1 MGLDSIIVRQI
12 TSVAKNSGKLDA
24 TVDKIKSKVL
34 DQGLGLLQETGID
47 PTLIPV
53 NIPAFLRGEVT
64 SNPSTLINPT
74 IICNQPTIPIQK
86 RESSTRLI
94 NNTIEEI
101 EGIYTTT
108 QSIKEQLIVLQ
119 KPINALQRSIG
130 SVSNTVNTI
139 SGVITTIKL
148 LPFPVAVA
156 GVGIPANVLTIYSS
170 LLDSMDKLLLI
181 AKSNLSTL
189 PKAISAMAKTI
200 NSTIEKVNSLNLIID
215 PLLQFLQLC
224 ASIIV
229 LQDNCPNVT
238 QESIDNVK
246 NDLTSDIE
254 GSLATTSNFEINSG
268 DLYESLLPNANPG
281 YFYKSFRF
289 TLQNEQYFDSD
300 GNSIPNPYILP
311 SRRIK
316 CVRPNSTGIADNIVG
331 GGKITL
337 YNNGVYSSNPY
348 SEEGEYSYSSDLQV
362 LVNEARFAVD
372 IYTDR
377 ITLWEA
383 PQVRPNVVKISD
395 SYFNL
400 ADATDDELEVFATR
414 FGYDSVEEFINDP
427 DSPVNTYQS
436 LPNYILYGSVYV
448 NLNSTPTNIAFGAN
462 RLFYLGRTDDYAGT
476 SWYEREFNEGGT
488 VNITSYIQSGT
499 IQVNSPI
506 NIKMKTYGG
515 YGNPIESIPRFTEA
529 VLTIKRSFNIQDDV
543 NPFTGKLV
551 GAESV
556 NDNIESFE
564 NKYGKYT
571 EGLKSIDI
579 LNTVYE
585 TFNEGITMDDDIVI
599 GELTQILENGGTL
612 DPFQLQNLSNRQQL
626 LFIETVL
633 TEEIFQSNQISL
645 FINQVY
651 EKFYFL
657 LPNIPTLAL
666 SEKLYNSNII
676 NSNLADLFKIP
687 KAKINKQLKK
697 LINDNQNNIVVNWW
711 KLARYTQ
718 YSGFENREYTKGST
732 TEKSIILTFLSLS
745 SRQWIAEWNNIYG
758 SRQNY
763 NNGAWVGGS
772 STIPIIPTQV
782 GENNA
787 DITIPI
793 QVTQLAGNNETI
805 NEIVGGLDL
814 LGTYSYDLE
823 IINSSPA
830 IGGESSSYPTN
841 YTTFTIED
849 KDIPLSPTSVK
860 QTNTEGY

>member
-34 DQGLGLLQETGID
+34 DQGLGLLQETGIN

-64 SNPSTLINPT
+64 VDPSTLINPT

-119 KPINALQRSIG
+119 KPINALQKSIG

-156 GVGIPANVLTIYSS
+156 GIGIPANVLTIYSS

-238 QESIDNVK
+238 QESINNVK
-246 NDLTSDIE
+246 NNLTSDIE

-281 YFYKSFRF
+281 YFYKNFRF

-300 GNSIPNPYILP
+300 GNSIPSPYILS

-316 CVRPNSTGIADNIVG
+316 CVRSNSTGISDNIG
-331 GGKITL
+331 GYGKVTL

-372 IYTDR
+372 VYTDQ

-383 PQVRPNVVKISD
+383 PQTRPNVVKISD

-400 ADATDDELEVFATR
+400 ADATDDELEKLASR
-414 FGYDSVEEFINDP
+414 FGYESVEEFINDP
-427 DSPVNTYQS
+427 NSPVNTYQS
-436 LPNYILYGSVYV
+436 LPNYIVYGSNYV
-448 NLNSTPTNIAFGAN
+448 NLNSSPTNIAFGAN

-515 YGNPIESIPRFTEA
+515 YGNPIEGIPRFTEA

-543 NPFTGKLV
+543 NPFTGELV
-551 GAESV
+551 GAETIRSK
-556 NDNIESFE
+556 IEKFE
-564 NKYGKYT
+564 DKIGKYT
-571 EGLKSIDI
+571 EGVKSIDI
-579 LNTVYE
+579 INTLYE
-585 TFNEGITMDDDIVI
+585 FLEEGTTTNSDII
-599 GELTQILENGGTL
+599 IEPAIQKLENEESISMI
-612 DPFQLQNLSNRQQL
+612 DIQNFSNRQQL
-626 LFIETVL
+626 LFIRNV
-633 TEEIFQSNQISL
+633 
-645 FINQVY
+645 
-651 EKFYFL
+651 
-657 LPNIPTLAL
+657 
-666 SEKLYNSNII
+666 
-676 NSNLADLFKIP
+676 
-687 KAKINKQLKK
+687 
-697 LINDNQNNIVVNWW
+697 LINDNNYGPNDIKDIIDKVYPKYRYLLSNQPTQALSKKYFGSTKIDVNVANFNSYTEILKNLNWW
-711 KLARYTQ
+711 GTARTYQ
-718 YSGFENREYTKGST
+718 YRGDDTST
-732 TEKSIILTFLSLS
+732 T
-745 SRQWIAEWNNIYG
+745 
-758 SRQNY
+758 
-763 NNGAWVGGS
+763 
-772 STIPIIPTQV
+772 
-782 GENNA
+782 
-787 DITIPI
+787 
-793 QVTQLAGNNETI
+793 
-805 NEIVGGLDL
+805 
-814 LGTYSYDLE
+814 
-823 IINSSPA
+823 
-830 IGGESSSYPTN
+830 
-841 YTTFTIED
+841 
-849 KDIPLSPTSVK
+849 
-860 QTNTEGY
+860 

>member
-281 YFYKSFRF
+281 YF
-289 TLQNEQYFDSD
+289 
-300 GNSIPNPYILP
+300 
-311 SRRIK
+311 
-316 CVRPNSTGIADNIVG
+316 
-331 GGKITL
+331 
-337 YNNGVYSSNPY
+337 
-348 SEEGEYSYSSDLQV
+348 
-362 LVNEARFAVD
+362 
-372 IYTDR
+372 
-377 ITLWEA
+377 
-383 PQVRPNVVKISD
+383 
-395 SYFNL
+395 
-400 ADATDDELEVFATR
+400 
-414 FGYDSVEEFINDP
+414 
-427 DSPVNTYQS
+427 
-436 LPNYILYGSVYV
+436 
-448 NLNSTPTNIAFGAN
+448 
-462 RLFYLGRTDDYAGT
+462 
-476 SWYEREFNEGGT
+476 
-488 VNITSYIQSGT
+488 
-499 IQVNSPI
+499 
-506 NIKMKTYGG
+506 
-515 YGNPIESIPRFTEA
+515 
-529 VLTIKRSFNIQDDV
+529 TIK
-543 NPFTGKLV
+543 K
-551 GAESV
+551 
-556 NDNIESFE
+556 
-564 NKYGKYT
+564 NK
-571 EGLKSIDI
+571 
-579 LNTVYE
+579 
-585 TFNEGITMDDDIVI
+585 MC
-599 GELTQILENGGTL
+599 
-612 DPFQLQNLSNRQQL
+612 
-626 LFIETVL
+626 
-633 TEEIFQSNQISL
+633 
-645 FINQVY
+645 
-651 EKFYFL
+651 
-657 LPNIPTLAL
+657 
-666 SEKLYNSNII
+666 
-676 NSNLADLFKIP
+676 KI
-687 KAKINKQLKK
+687 
-697 LINDNQNNIVVNWW
+697 
-711 KLARYTQ
+711 
-718 YSGFENREYTKGST
+718 
-732 TEKSIILTFLSLS
+732 
-745 SRQWIAEWNNIYG
+745 
-758 SRQNY
+758 
-763 NNGAWVGGS
+763 
-772 STIPIIPTQV
+772 
-782 GENNA
+782 
-787 DITIPI
+787 
-793 QVTQLAGNNETI
+793 
-805 NEIVGGLDL
+805 
-814 LGTYSYDLE
+814 
-823 IINSSPA
+823 
-830 IGGESSSYPTN
+830 
-841 YTTFTIED
+841 
-849 KDIPLSPTSVK
+849 
-860 QTNTEGY
+860 

>member
-34 DQGLGLLQETGID
+34 DQGLGLLQETGIN

-64 SNPSTLINPT
+64 VDPSTLINPT

-119 KPINALQRSIG
+119 KPINALQKSIG

-156 GVGIPANVLTIYSS
+156 GIGIPANVLTIYSS

-238 QESIDNVK
+238 QESINNVK
-246 NDLTSDIE
+246 NNLTSDIE

-281 YFYKSFRF
+281 YFYKNFRF

-300 GNSIPNPYILP
+300 GNSIPSPYILS

-316 CVRPNSTGIADNIVG
+316 CVRSNSTGISDNIG
-331 GGKITL
+331 GYGKVTL

-372 IYTDR
+372 VYTDQ

-383 PQVRPNVVKISD
+383 PQTRPNVVKISD

-400 ADATDDELEVFATR
+400 ADATDDELEKLASR
-414 FGYDSVEEFINDP
+414 FGYESVEEFINDP
-427 DSPVNTYQS
+427 NSPVNTYQS
-436 LPNYILYGSVYV
+436 LPNYIVYGSNYV
-448 NLNSTPTNIAFGAN
+448 NLNSSPTNIAFGAN

-515 YGNPIESIPRFTEA
+515 YGNPIEGIPRFTEA

-543 NPFTGKLV
+543 NPFTGKLI

-571 EGLKSIDI
+571 ERLKSIDI

-585 TFNEGITMDDDIVI
+585 TFNEGITMDDDIII
-599 GELTQILENGGTL
+599 GELTQILENGGTV

-666 SEKLYNSNII
+666 SEKLYNSNFIY
-676 NSNLADLFKIP
+676 SYLEDLFKIP

-782 GENNA
+782 GEDNA

-805 NEIVGGLDL
+805 NEIIGGLDL

-823 IINSSPA
+823 IINSNPA

-849 KDIPLSPTSVK
+849 KDNPLI
-860 QTNTEGY
+860 

>member
-34 DQGLGLLQETGID
+34 DQGLGLLQETGIN

-64 SNPSTLINPT
+64 VDPSTLINPT

-316 CVRPNSTGIADNIVG
+316 CVRPNSTGILDNIVG

-400 ADATDDELEVFATR
+400 ADATDDELEKFATR

-515 YGNPIESIPRFTEA
+515 YGNPIEGTPRFTEA

-543 NPFTGKLV
+543 NPFTGELV
-551 GAESV
+551 GAETIR
-556 NDNIESFE
+556 NKIEKFE
-564 NKYGKYT
+564 DEIGKYT
-571 EGLKSIDI
+571 EGVKSIDI
-579 LNTVYE
+579 LNTLYE
-585 TFNEGITMDDDIVI
+585 FLEEGTTTNSDII
-599 GELTQILENGGTL
+599 IEPAIQKLENEESISMI
-612 DPFQLQNLSNRQQL
+612 DIQNFSNRQEL
-626 LFIETVL
+626 LFIRNV
-633 TEEIFQSNQISL
+633 
-645 FINQVY
+645 
-651 EKFYFL
+651 
-657 LPNIPTLAL
+657 
-666 SEKLYNSNII
+666 
-676 NSNLADLFKIP
+676 
-687 KAKINKQLKK
+687 
-697 LINDNQNNIVVNWW
+697 LINDNNYGPNDIKDIVDKVYPKYRYLLSNQPTQALSKKYFGSNPIDVNVANFNRYSKILKNLNWW
-711 KLARYTQ
+711 GTARTYQ
-718 YSGFENREYTKGST
+718 YRGDDTST
-732 TEKSIILTFLSLS
+732 TQKALILSMLWAS
-745 SRQWIAEWNNIYG
+745 SNQWVEIRNNIYG
-758 SRQNY
+758 NNPDY